1 MKKATSNKL
10 KSRLDEAN
18 FTTSSNNQKQ
28 LKVDEKQL
36 ELFFRVIFKNV
47 NEGYVSLR
55 GFKENKTSAFKPEG
69 YSLSDARLFLALERL
84 GNLSASMQGAVF
96 CSPICTFICSG
107 KATDKHISCGAA
119 IIVDLDNVNPLKS
132 RETLESILGKA
143 TLVVASGGEW
153 QDLDSTESLP
163 RLHLYWRLSIPTK
176 AENDHE
182 RLKAVRK
189 MVAGIVGADPTA
201 ASVVHPMRLP
211 GGWHTKASPK
221 LCEILEMNEGVEIS
235 LEFAEN
241 ALKKYEE
248 KQKGFKGGGQQDY
261 LHTYSRDNVQFSV
274 YGKRALEEELLQLSA
289 TVEGER
295 NTCLNKAAFRLG
307 QLVAARQ
314 LTEDYVFEKLMEV
327 ALRIGLAEGEA
338 SRTIKSGLSSGMSK
352 PREIHGNANSP
363 KEFVF
368 IKISDLEVSPPR
380 WIVENYLEE
389 NTLSEIFGDPGA
401 GKTFLALDFAIHVA
415 LGKSWLG
422 NEVNQGSVFYIAGE
436 GFGGLTRRQR
446 AWSLFNN
453 QSLDDAPLFI
463 SQQPAMFMDK
473 NSAISVANSVN
484 RLASIHGN
492 PKLVVI
498 DTLARNFGEGNEN
511 TASDMNMFIANLDI
525 CIRIPFGCCVL
536 IVHHTGHADK
546 TRGRGSTALKG
557 ALDSE
562 YQVVKEKDKIT
573 VCATKMK
580 DATLPDPLTFQLTQV
595 GLGIFDKKNKEI
607 TSAALKV
614 VGVVEDSLERI
625 RELIPNEGINQT
637 MLSEKVNQVL
647 KLSQKNLRVLL
658 EKGVGKFWSVEVRNK
673 NAKIYRPFFSN

>member
-1 MKKATSNKL
+1 MKKATSNEL
-10 KSRLDEAN
+10 KSRLDKAN
-18 FTTSSNNQKQ
+18 FTTSSNNQTL
-28 LKVDEKQL
+28 LKVDEKQM
-36 ELFFRVIFKNV
+36 ELFFRVIFKNIKD
-47 NEGYVSLR
+47 GFVSLR
-55 GFKENKTSAFKPEG
+55 GFKEDQTTAFKPQG
-69 YSLSDARLFLALERL
+69 YSLSDVGLLLALERL
-84 GNLSASMQGAVF
+84 GNLSASMPGVVF
-96 CSPICTFICSG
+96 CSPICTFICSD
-107 KATDKHISCGAA
+107 KATGKHISSGAA

-132 RETLESILGKA
+132 RETLERILGKP

-153 QDLDSTESLP
+153 QDPDSTEPLP
-163 RLHLYWRLSIPTK
+163 RLHLYWRLSIPTHT
-176 AENDHE
+176 ETNHE

-189 MVAGIVGADPTA
+189 LAAGIVGADPTA

-211 GGWHTKASPK
+211 GSWHTKDSPK
-221 LCEILEMNEGVEIS
+221 LCEILELNEGVEVS
-235 LEFAEN
+235 LEFAER

-248 KQKGFKGGGQQDY
+248 KQKAFKADGQAN
-261 LHTYSRDNVQFSV
+261 YSHSDSWDNEQFTA

-289 TVEGER
+289 AVEGER
-295 NTCLNKAAFRLG
+295 NTCLNKTAFRLG
-307 QLVAARQ
+307 QLVATKQ

-352 PREIHGNANSP
+352 PREIHGNANTP
-363 KEFVF
+363 KEFIF
-368 IKISDLEVSPPR
+368 IKISDLEASPPG

-389 NTLSEIFGDPGA
+389 NTISEVFGDPGA

-473 NSAISVANSVN
+473 NSAMAVASSVD
-484 RLASIHGN
+484 RLASIHGS

-580 DATLPDPLTFQLTQV
+580 DATLPDPLTFQLTEV
-595 GLGIFDKKNKEI
+595 GLGIFDKKNKEV
-607 TSAALKV
+607 TSAALKA
-614 VGVVEDSLERI
+614 VGVVEDDLERI

-637 MLSEKVNQVL
+637 NLSKTVNQVL
-647 KLSQKNLRVLL
+647 NLSQKSLRGLL
-658 EKGVGKFWSVEVRNK
+658 EKGLGKFWSVEEGDK
-673 NAKIYRPFFSN
+673 NAKIYKPFFSN